1 VKPAPFELLR
11 PASLEEALAALDEH
25 GDEAKPLAGGQS
37 LVPVLN
43 MRLLR
48 PTVLV
53 DLNRVPGLDGMTRD
67 DGTLRLGALVRQRM
81 LESSPEA
88 PELVPLV
95 ADALPHLGHVVT
107 RNRGTVGGSLAHA
120 DPAAELP
127 VCLAAL
133 GGSVV
138 AQSSRGRR
146 EIAADDFFVVH
157 FTTTLEPGELVVE
170 TVWPVLGR
178 GWGFAFEEFAQR
190 RGDYG
195 LSIAACALRVDA
207 GRVAEA
213 RVALGSVVERP
224 RLVDTGLAGEA
235 VTDELAREVGD
246 RVAAPLELYP
256 NLHASAEYQ
265 RRLTAVLVERA
276 VARAWRNALEGAA

>member
-11 PASLEEALAALDEH
+11 PGSLEEALAALDAH
-25 GDEAKPLAGGQS
+25 GDDAKVLAGGQS

-48 PTVLV
+48 PSVLV
-53 DLNRVPGLDGMTRD
+53 DLNRVPELDGVARD
-67 DGTLRLGALVRQRM
+67 DGALRVGALVRQRT
-81 LESSPEA
+81 LESSPQT
-88 PELVPLV
+88 PQLVPLV

-127 VCLAAL
+127 VCLVAL

-146 EIAADDFFVVH
+146 EISADDFFVFH

-170 TVWPVLGR
+170 TAWPVLGR

-195 LSIAACALRVDA
+195 LSIAACALRVAD
-207 GRVAEA
+207 GRVSEA
-213 RVALGSVVERP
+213 RLALGSVVERP
-224 RLVDTGLAGEA
+224 RLVETALAGEA
-235 VTDELAREVGD
+235 VTAGLAREVGTA
-246 RVAAPLELYP
+246 VAAPLELYP
-256 NLHASAEYQ
+256 NLHASPEYQ

-276 VARAWRNALEGAA
+276 VLRAWRNALEGAA

>member
-11 PASLEEALAALDEH
+11 PASLEEANAALDEH

-53 DLNRVPGLDGMTRD
+53 DLNRVPGLDGVVRD
-67 DGTLRLGALVRQRM
+67 DGTLRVGALVRQRA
-81 LESSPEA
+81 LESA
-88 PELVPLV
+88 AATPELVPLV

-127 VCLAAL
+127 VCLVAL

-146 EIAADDFFVVH
+146 EISADDFFLFH

-195 LSIAACALRVDA
+195 LSIAACVLRVDD

-224 RLVDTGLAGEA
+224 RLVETTLVGAA
-235 VTDELAREVGD
+235 ITDELARETGEA
-246 RVAAPLELYP
+246 VAAPLELYP
-256 NLHASAEYQ
+256 NLHASSEYQ

-276 VARAWRNALEGAA
+276 VTRAWRNALEGAA